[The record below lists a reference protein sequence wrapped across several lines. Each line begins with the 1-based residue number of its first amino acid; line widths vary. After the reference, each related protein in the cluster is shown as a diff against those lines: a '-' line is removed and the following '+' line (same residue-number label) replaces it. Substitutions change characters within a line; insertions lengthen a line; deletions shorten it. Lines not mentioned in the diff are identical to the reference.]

1 MEQEPFDLRPA
12 NPFGK
17 EFTLAENPE
26 PRVPCC
32 LILDVSTSMEGEPIE
47 QLNDAL
53 RYFKQDLES
62 DSLAIKRVEVMV
74 VTFGARV
81 EVLTDFQTVEQF
93 HPPVLEA
100 SGSTPMGQAVRIAME
115 QIELRKEEYRR
126 NGVAYY
132 RPWLFLITD
141 GEPDLNTGWETVA
154 MKAKQEDLKKSFAMF
169 CIGVHGANL
178 ENLRKFSNR
187 EPLMLDGLKFRE
199 LFLWLSRSM
208 KSVSRS
214 NPGEQVHLT
223 DPTGPQGW
231 ARV

>member
-1 MEQEPFDLRPA
+1 MEQEPFFLRPA
-12 NPFGK
+12 SPFGNDLN
-17 EFTLAENPE
+17 LAENPE

-47 QLNDAL
+47 QLNEAL

-62 DSLAIKRVEVMV
+62 DSLAIKRVEVMM
-74 VTFGARV
+74 VTFGDRV
-81 EVLTDFQTVEQF
+81 EVLTDFQTVDQF
-93 HPPVLEA
+93 YPPVLQA
-100 SGSTPMGQAVRIAME
+100 SGSTPMGQAVNLAIERME
-115 QIELRKEEYRR
+115 QRKEEYRR

-141 GEPDLNTGWETVA
+141 GEPDRNTGWEAVA
-154 MKAKQEDLKKSFAMF
+154 MRAKQEDSKKSFAMF
-169 CIGVHGANL
+169 CIGVQGANM

-214 NPGEQVHLT
+214 NPGDQVPLT
-223 DPTGPQGW
+223 DPTGPKGW
-231 ARV
+231 AVV